1 MQRVDVAL
9 TLRVDSA
16 LMLRVEAALKQ
27 RADVSGHCEKALV
40 SDACW

>member
-1 MQRVDVAL
+1 MLMIDAAL
-9 TLRVDSA
+9 MLRIDAA

-40 SDACW
+40 FDAYG

>member
-1 MQRVDVAL
+1 MQRVLVAL
-9 TLRVDSA
+9 MLTVDVA
-16 LMLRVEAALKQ
+16 LMLRVDAALKQ